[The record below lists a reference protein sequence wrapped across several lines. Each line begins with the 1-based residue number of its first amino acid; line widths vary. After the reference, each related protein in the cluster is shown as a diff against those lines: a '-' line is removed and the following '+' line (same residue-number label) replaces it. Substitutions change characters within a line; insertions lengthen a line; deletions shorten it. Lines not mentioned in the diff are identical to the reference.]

1 MKKSKK
7 LGIILAAAATLP
19 LSACGG
25 NTETLAVYAPDGAPA
40 LAFSAMMSEGF
51 DGAEF
56 TVVAP
61 TTIAAHVSNGD
72 ADIAV
77 MPVNAAAALY
87 NGGLDITMLSVNTHG
102 NLYFV
107 GDAEADMTLEKLK
120 GARVGVIGQ
129 AQVPDLTLRML
140 LGENGIEYVVSETA
154 RDGAVALRYAA
165 DGSALMP
172 LLKQGAIDYAF
183 IAEPAATTACERF
196 GKEIVLDAQQLWRD
210 SFGSD
215 YPQACVVAKNDVI
228 KNNKSF
234 VDRFLKKLAD
244 TEGWAQ
250 EHPAEAVSA
259 VGAHTDGTGSTLT
272 ALDADTVKR
281 CNIKHVSAADART
294 ACESF
299 FDKLTQLNDADFAK
313 PPLAKKPDD
322 GFYHGA

>member
-1 MKKSKK
+1 MKISKK

-25 NTETLAVYAPDGAPA
+25 NPETLAVYAPDGAPA

-244 TEGWAQ
+244 TEG
-250 EHPAEAVSA
+250 
-259 VGAHTDGTGSTLT
+259 
-272 ALDADTVKR
+272 
-281 CNIKHVSAADART
+281 
-294 ACESF
+294 
-299 FDKLTQLNDADFAK
+299 
-313 PPLAKKPDD
+313 
-322 GFYHGA
+322 